1 MRIAIAQINSTIG
14 DFSGNRKK
22 IVEYTRR
29 AAEQG
34 ADLALFPELAVCGY
48 PPMDL
53 LDQDRFVEMNIRAV
67 HILQRELPPGI
78 AVGLGFVNRNP
89 WARGKSLV
97 KEYGVILGG
106 ALAFEQIKTLLPTY
120 DVFDEARNFEPAREW
135 PVFELKGERIGF
147 AICEDVWRETDIPG
161 TSYVR
166 DPVRELLKQ
175 GLSLLC
181 VPSASPYVAGKL
193 KVRRALAERIAL
205 RGNIPLVY
213 INAVG
218 ANDSILFDG
227 RSFVVSPSPEGE
239 PACTGAVDYPVRLMA
254 RTFEEDLCCWDSP
267 EKPALAAAAAPS
279 PAQAGSPAAASP
291 VAAAAAPVA
300 AAAPAAAASAA
311 AAAAPVAA
319 AAPAGAAAAPP
330 ARAAGSPSPA
340 QAGSPFGVGLTR
352 RELDV
357 LEAGLVMGIRDY
369 MKKCGFGRAHLG
381 LSGGIDSALVAWLGV
396 QAIGKD
402 RIVCF
407 SMPSRF
413 SSRGSKDDAAELAAN
428 LGCRYEA
435 LPIEPVF
442 SAFLDSLAGVF
453 ENRPFD
459 IAEENLQARIRGS
472 LLMAFSNKFDSM
484 LLTTGNKSELAMGY
498 CTLYG
503 DMNGALGPIGDLF
516 KTEVFALCR
525 RINERAAEA
534 GGRPPIPEAIITKP
548 PSAELRPNQKDQD
561 SLPPYETL
569 DEILRLYLYQNLSAD
584 EIVRRGGDRELAARI
599 IKTVA
604 RAEFKRRQAPPVLK
618 VSPRAFGMGRR
629 MPIARAVYEIESVY
643 NGDTL

>member
-14 DFSGNRKK
+14 DFSGNREK
-22 IVEYTRR
+22 ILDYTRQAAAQR
-29 AAEQG
+29 AE
-34 ADLALFPELAVCGY
+34 LVLFPELAVCGY

-53 LDQDRFVEMNIRAV
+53 LDQDRFVEMNIRTV
-67 HILQRELPPGI
+67 HILQRELPPEI

-89 WARGKSLV
+89 WAQGKSLV
-97 KEYGVILGG
+97 NEYGVILGG
-106 ALAFEQIKTLLPTY
+106 ALAFEQVKTLLPTY

-135 PVFELKGERIGF
+135 PVFELKGWRIGF
-147 AICEDVWRETDIPG
+147 AICEDVWRETGVPG

-166 DPVRELLKQ
+166 DPVRELLDQ
-175 GLSLLC
+175 GISLLC
-181 VPSASPYVAGKL
+181 VPSASPYVAGKM
-193 KVRRALAERIAL
+193 KVRRALAERIAI

-227 RSFVVSPSPEGE
+227 RSFVVSPSP
-239 PACTGAVDYPVRLMA
+239 GAAGSAVAADYPIRLMA
-254 RTFEEDLCCWDSP
+254 RSFEEDLCIWDST
-267 EKPALAAAAAPS
+267 EAPGRAVM
-279 PAQAGSPAAASP
+279 PP
-291 VAAAAAPVA
+291 VP
-300 AAAPAAAASAA
+300 S
-311 AAAAPVAA
+311 
-319 AAPAGAAAAPP
+319 APP
-330 ARAAGSPSPA
+330 AAGSPED
-340 QAGSPFGVGLTR
+340 PFGVGLTR

-357 LEAGLVMGIRDY
+357 MEAGLVMGIRDY

-396 QAIGKD
+396 QAAGKD
-402 RIVCF
+402 RIACF

-413 SSRGSKDDAAELAAN
+413 SSQGSKDDAAELAAN

-442 SAFLDSLAGVF
+442 DAFLDTLAGVF

-516 KTEVFALCR
+516 KTEVFALCK
-525 RINERAAEA
+525 RINERAALA
-534 GGRPPIPEAIITKP
+534 GEKPPIPEAIITKP

-584 EIVRRGGDRELAARI
+584 EIVKRGGDGELAARI

-629 MPIARAVYEIESVY
+629 MPIARTVYEI
-643 NGDTL
+643 

>member
-22 IVEYTRR
+22 ILAYTRR

-34 ADLALFPELAVCGY
+34 AELVLFPELAICGY

-53 LDQDRFVEMNIRAV
+53 LDQDRFVEMNIRTV
-67 HILQRELPPGI
+67 HILQRELPPET

-89 WARGKSLV
+89 WAQGKSLV
-97 KEYGVILGG
+97 NEYGILLGG

-135 PVFELKGERIGF
+135 PVFAFKDERIGV
-147 AICEDVWRETDIPG
+147 AICEDVWRETGAPG

-166 DPVRELLKQ
+166 DPVRELLAQ
-175 GLSLLC
+175 GISLLC
-181 VPSASPYVAGKL
+181 VPSASPYMAGKL
-193 KVRRALAERIAL
+193 KVRRALAERIAR
-205 RGNIPLVY
+205 RGNIALVY
-213 INAVG
+213 VNAVG

-227 RSFVVSPSPEGE
+227 RSFVAAPSPEAESTAG
-239 PACTGAVDYPVRLMA
+239 DYPVRLMA
-254 RTFEEDLCCWDSP
+254 RTFAEDLALWDSA
-267 EKPALAAAAAPS
+267 EKPGDPAVPPVPAP
-279 PAQAGSPAAASP
+279 
-291 VAAAAAPVA
+291 
-300 AAAPAAAASAA
+300 
-311 AAAAPVAA
+311 
-319 AAPAGAAAAPP
+319 
-330 ARAAGSPSPA
+330 AAGSPED
-340 QAGSPFGVGLTR
+340 PFGVGLTR
-352 RELDV
+352 GELDV

-369 MKKCGFGRAHLG
+369 MEKCGFERAHLG
-381 LSGGIDSALVAWLGV
+381 LSGGIDSALVAYLGV
-396 QAIGKD
+396 QALGADKICG
-402 RIVCF
+402 F

-413 SSRGSKDDAAELAAN
+413 SSQGSKDDAAELAAN
-428 LGCRYEA
+428 LGCRYEV

-442 SAFLDSLAGVF
+442 AAFLDSLAGVF
-453 ENRPFD
+453 ANRPFD
-459 IAEENLQARIRGS
+459 LAEENLQARIRGS
-472 LLMAFSNKFDSM
+472 LLMAFSNKFGSM

-534 GGRPPIPEAIITKP
+534 GNGAIIPEAIIAKP
-548 PSAELRPNQKDQD
+548 PSAELRPNQQDQD
-561 SLPPYETL
+561 SLPPYATL
-569 DEILRLYLYQNLSAD
+569 DEILRLYLYENLSAD
-584 EIVRRGGDRELAARI
+584 EIVKRGWDRELAARI
-599 IKTVA
+599 IKTAA

-629 MPIARAVYEIESVY
+629 MPIARALYEI
-643 NGDTL
+643 